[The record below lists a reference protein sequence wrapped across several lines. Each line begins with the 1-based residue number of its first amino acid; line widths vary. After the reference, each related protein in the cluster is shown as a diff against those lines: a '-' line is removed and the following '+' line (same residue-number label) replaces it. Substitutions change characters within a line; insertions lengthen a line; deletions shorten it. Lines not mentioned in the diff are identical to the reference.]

1 MRWMPDY
8 YVVIGAL
15 AVVVG
20 LVAVGYFRLRRRAA
34 TPAVTA
40 EAAPKPAEPPRP
52 PALQDSLT
60 RTRQGLLMRLRDA
73 WGVGKDTETR
83 LAELE
88 EALLAADV
96 GPKATQ
102 QLLAKLRPM
111 ARQLTDIDAL
121 RGALRKE
128 MRSILE
134 DGAAPSGVRS
144 PYVILVAGVN
154 GVGKTTT
161 IGKLAYHYRQSSRKV
176 LLVAADTFRAAAG
189 EQLEHWAERVGAA
202 CVRHQSGSDP
212 SAVAFDGLKAAVA
225 RGIDVVIVDTAGRLH
240 VKTHLMEELKKV
252 VRVIGRQIEG
262 APHEILLVIDAIT
275 GQNAMNQARVF
286 CEALPVTGIVL
297 TKLEGTAKGGAVFAV
312 RSELGVPIRY
322 VGLGERPGDLVPFD
336 PDIFVDALLAS

>member
-1 MRWMPDY
+1 MRWMSDY
-8 YVVIGAL
+8 YVVIGA
-15 AVVVG
+15 
-20 LVAVGYFRLRRRAA
+20 VAVGVCLVAIAFFWLRSRALHRARAA
-34 TPAVTA
+34 VTL
-40 EAAPKPAEPPRP
+40 PAEPPQP
-52 PALQDSLT
+52 PALQYSLT
-60 RTRQGLLMRLRDA
+60 LTRRGLLVRLRDA
-73 WGVGKDTETR
+73 WGAGKDTEAR

-88 EALLAADV
+88 EVLLAADI

-102 QLLAKLRPM
+102 QLLAKLRPL
-111 ARQLTDIDAL
+111 ARELADVDAL

-128 MRSILE
+128 MRTILE
-134 DGAAPSGVRS
+134 DGAAPSDTPL

-161 IGKLAYHYRQSSRKV
+161 IGKLAYHYRESGRKV

-189 EQLEHWAERVGAA
+189 EQLEHWARRVGAA

-252 VRVIGRQIEG
+252 VRVIGRQIQG
-262 APHEILLVIDAIT
+262 APHETLLVIDATT
-275 GQNAMNQARVF
+275 GQNAMSQARVF
-286 CEALPVTGIVL
+286 CQALAVTGIVL
-297 TKLEGTAKGGAVFAV
+297 TKLDGTAKGGAVIAV

-322 VGLGERPGDLVPFD
+322 IGLGERPEDLAPFD
-336 PDIFVDALLAS
+336 PDVFVDALLAGG